1 MIPVVYIAAP
11 LSAPN
16 AWWRESNIRH
26 AEWLALQ
33 VWQKGA
39 VGLCVHTMT
48 RFYGGILPEET
59 WLRGDLALIDRCDA
73 VLMGIGWEDSRGGQI
88 ERSHAHERGIPVF
101 ETLTDLEAWLK
112 GREQELDR
120 QAGLP
125 L

>member
-11 LSAPN
+11 YSAAN
-16 AWWRESNIRH
+16 AWWREANIRH

-39 VGLCVHTMT
+39 VGLCVHTMC
-48 RFYGGILPEET
+48 RFYQGLLPEDT
-59 WLRGDLALIDRCDA
+59 WLRGDLALIERCDA
-73 VLMGIGWEDSRGGQI
+73 MLMGVGWEESAGSQA
-88 ERSHAHERGIPVF
+88 ERSHAHTRGIPVF
-101 ETLTDLEAWLK
+101 ETLTDLETWLT
-112 GREQELDR
+112 GRAQELDR